1 MGQQLMEVENLFY
14 SNLPCFCLKYQKYNN
29 DDGTAIDGSGESFLF

>member
-14 SNLPCFCLKYQKYNN
+14 SNLPRFCLKYPYNN